1 MDELELYRDALLYL
15 FLLLVVTLATVVPA
29 LLALRRMRAR
39 GRRMRKAGSRQGF
52 EPWPGKEAVLLGE
65 LARLGVV
72 DSSEAAAAF
81 HPMYREEMRRRW
93 WLFDLLAGQSGWRRY
108 LLRDRAAGPTRTVV
122 LVHSETLDTPYL
134 MVEPENPRTKA
145 LGALADQIETL
156 HGLQPL
162 ELPRGV
168 RPVSGLRIRT
178 QAGREAEALRVVIE
192 SGLLETLRRQHDL
205 AVRAHGNVVAVVRP
219 LSPTD
224 PREVAALLSTA
235 EMLVSELEDAA
246 RRSGASAADRA

>member
-1 MDELELYRDALLYL
+1 MGELELYRDVLLYL

-52 EPWPGKEAVLLGE
+52 EPWSGKEAVLLAE

-93 WLFDLLAGQSGWRRY
+93 WLFDLLTGQSGWRRY

-168 RPVSGLRIRT
+168 RPVPGLRIRT

-192 SGLLETLRRQHDL
+192 SGLLETLRREHDL
-205 AVRAHGNVVAVVRP
+205 AMRAHGKAVAVVRP

-224 PREVAALLSTA
+224 PRQVAALLSTA
-235 EMLVSELEDAA
+235 EMLVSELENAA
-246 RRSGASAADRA
+246 GRSRESAADQA